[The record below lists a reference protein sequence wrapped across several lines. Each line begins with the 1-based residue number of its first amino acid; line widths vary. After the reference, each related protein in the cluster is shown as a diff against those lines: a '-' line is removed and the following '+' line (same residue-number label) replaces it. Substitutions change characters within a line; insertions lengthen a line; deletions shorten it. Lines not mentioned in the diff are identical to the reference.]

1 MNNTL
6 KIYML
11 ALISFLI
18 GTSQFSIV
26 GMLDK
31 VAASASISVSAA
43 GQLITVFAL
52 GNAIGT
58 PIMMVAIAR
67 INQRN
72 QLLIALGII
81 LLGIAL
87 MLTVP
92 GFPLLLLSRI
102 IIGIGTGMFVVSAY
116 AIAAKLA
123 MTGRQGAAM
132 STIAM
137 GYSSSLVFGV
147 PIGRMV
153 AATYDWKIIFWAI
166 GILSLLSIFAVIK
179 WIPALEGESAVSFG
193 QRFTPLKNPKV
204 ILTLLV
210 TLFVFINYSL
220 INTYITP
227 LLNSALP
234 EMTGII
240 SAILLAMGIASLL
253 GSRFGG
259 FSADRFGIV
268 RTILGSVT
276 IQMVVLILLSI
287 FSRESYLT
295 IALLMVWEFACWT
308 FGPTQNFNLISQSPE
323 ASSILLS
330 LNSSFVQLGFAAG
343 AGIGGIVVG
352 NLSVLDIPWVSAI
365 AVAIAGLIFIFVTR
379 LPALK
384 AKSESVKV

>member
-153 AATYDWKIIFWAI
+153 AATHDWKIIFWAI

-204 ILTLLV
+204 IFTLLV

-308 FGPTQNFNLISQSPE
+308 FGPTQNFNLVSQSPE

-352 NLSVLDIPWVSAI
+352 NLSILDIPWVSAV
-365 AVAIAGLIFIFVTR
+365 AVAIAGLIFVIVTR

-384 AKSESVKV
+384 AKSGSVKV